1 MEGNLGRFEIENDRK
16 AIEKMGLDIEPSET
30 FPEFKCWGLKRY
42 CEVRYTEKGRLQRKS
57 AFAGMHDEEQ
67 SNLMDWE
74 TDGREYEWKQN
85 GKKTMKYGAVIV
97 EATKHMKAED
107 IWDNGESEVPEP
119 KKNID
124 LSSMKTIYNQLKEAE
139 VKLL

>member
-1 MEGNLGRFEIENDRK
+1 MEGNLGRFEIETDK
-16 AIEKMGLDIEPSET
+16 KIIKKMGLDLEPSQT

-42 CEVRYTEKGRLQRKS
+42 CEVRYTPDGKLQRKS

-67 SNLMDWE
+67 SHLIDWE
-74 TDGREYEWKQN
+74 TDGTEYEWVQN

-97 EATKHMKAED
+97 DATKHMKAED
-107 IWDNGESEVPEP
+107 IWDNGDVPVPAP

-124 LSSMKTIYNQLKEAE
+124 LSNMKTIYQSLVDAE
-139 VKLL
+139 VKNL